1 LFSSN
6 FFVAFCPET
15 RDTKLLFEKGNEM
28 IIENRH
34 EEYKVLVGEGI
45 AITNIAKFCDDEDNK
60 KIVFALKEI
69 MSWNSFAKSLV
80 EQVASKGTL
89 SDKQLFAASAMLA
102 KIEKNKAQR
111 KSNMTSL
118 DVSKILAV
126 LDKADSA
133 MKTPKIRVG
142 DFVFSK
148 PAAQSKNAGSL
159 YIKQLGEYIGKVT
172 GGYYLPVGSVSK
184 DTVAEIQDI
193 CKDPMESAVAYGRR
207 TGNCAVCARELTVK
221 ESVDRGIGPICADRL
236 GLI

>member
-1 LFSSN
+1 MKM
-6 FFVAFCPET
+6 ET
-15 RDTKLLFEKGNEM
+15 IMTNNFEK
-28 IIENRH
+28 ENPGLIDALA
-34 EEYKVLVGEGI
+34 E
-45 AITNIAKFCDDEDNK
+45 IT
-60 KIVFALKEI
+60 
-69 MSWNSFAKSLV
+69 SWNSFAASLV
-80 EQVASKGTL
+80 EQYNKRKTL
-89 SDKQLFAASAMLA
+89 SEKQTFAAVAMLA
-102 KIEKNKAQR
+102 KIKQKQADR
-111 KSNMTSL
+111 KSNMFSL

-126 LDKADSA
+126 LDKADPA

-148 PAAQSKNAGSL
+148 PAPHSRNAGSL

-184 DTVAEIQDI
+184 DTVAEIQEI

-221 ESVDRGIGPICADRL
+221 ESIDRGIGPICADKL

>member
-1 LFSSN
+1 M
-6 FFVAFCPET
+6 PYT
-15 RDTKLLFEKGNEM
+15 RKNK
-28 IIENRH
+28 RYQ
-34 EEYKVLVGEGI
+34 EYQTLVGEGM
-45 AITNIAKFCDDEDNK
+45 AITNIAKFCEDEDNK
-60 KIVFALKEI
+60 KIVFALKDI

-80 EQVASKGTL
+80 DQVASKGSL

-102 KIEKNKAQR
+102 KIKANKAER
-111 KSNMTSL
+111 ESNMTSV

-126 LDKADSA
+126 LDKADPA

-148 PAAQSKNAGSL
+148 PAPHSKNAGSV

-172 GGYYLPVGSVSK
+172 GGYYLPVGNVSK
-184 DTVAEIQDI
+184 DTIAEIQEI

-221 ESVDRGIGPICADRL
+221 ESIDRGIGPVCADKL
-236 GLI
+236 GVL

>member
-1 LFSSN
+1 M
-6 FFVAFCPET
+6 ET
-15 RDTKLLFEKGNEM
+15 MMTNNFEK
-28 IIENRH
+28 ENPGLIDALA
-34 EEYKVLVGEGI
+34 E
-45 AITNIAKFCDDEDNK
+45 IT
-60 KIVFALKEI
+60 
-69 MSWNSFAKSLV
+69 SWNSFAASLV
-80 EQVASKGTL
+80 EQYNKRKTL
-89 SDKQLFAASAMLA
+89 SEKQTFAAVAMLA
-102 KIEKNKAQR
+102 KIKQKQADR
-111 KSNMTSL
+111 KSNMFSL

-126 LDKADSA
+126 LDKADPA

-148 PAAQSKNAGSL
+148 PEPHSRNAGSL

-184 DTVAEIQDI
+184 DTVAEIQEI

-221 ESVDRGIGPICADRL
+221 ESIDRGIGPICADKL